1 MPCEA
6 APMLVTAAAEP
17 TQTGA
22 SGAVLEWVQVF
33 APAWG
38 FLGVVLGF
46 YLTMLVS
53 QNEQPFTL

>member
-1 MPCEA
+1 
-6 APMLVTAAAEP
+6 MLVTAAAEP